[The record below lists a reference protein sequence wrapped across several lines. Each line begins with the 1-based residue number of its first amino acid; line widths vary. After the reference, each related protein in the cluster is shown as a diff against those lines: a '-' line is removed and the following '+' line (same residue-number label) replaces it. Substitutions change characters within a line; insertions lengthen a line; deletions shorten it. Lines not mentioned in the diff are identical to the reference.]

1 MKPRYAT
8 ENHIHNREPKPAP
21 LTPRLAVIALC
32 MLLGALSA
40 HAQDAV
46 RLPDIGTSARAIVS
60 EQDEQRYGR
69 ALVRELHRIAQ
80 VIDDPLVAGYMG
92 HLGYRL
98 AAFSDEPERDFT
110 FLVLDADPVNAFA
123 APGGVIAIHSG
134 LMLLAENE
142 AELAG
147 VVAHEIAHVT
157 QRHLAR
163 AVENQ
168 QKVTI
173 PMMLLM
179 LGAAVAAGGSGDAVQ
194 AAVVGGQG
202 LMQQMLINFTR
213 ANEYEADRIGI
224 RTLAKAGFS
233 PQGMAEFFGKMAIVS
248 RNYGGQG
255 VPEFLRTHPVETTRI
270 AEAKGRAES
279 VTVINNPDYDP
290 DYFMLIRERVRVMTA
305 DTAQELAA
313 HYADREARRETT
325 PADRYGQALAHI
337 EAHELIKAVEVLEDL
352 QRDLPDSLPVS
363 LAIAEAEEKAGLT
376 PQADTRFADLN
387 DRYPYNLP
395 VVSAYAEALLT
406 RGTKADVKQAET
418 MLRPLLT
425 RFPENAG
432 LFALYARAAESAG
445 QWVRAEE
452 AYAQQVFL
460 LGQVYDAVS
469 QLEKL
474 IKKPELDYYQ
484 RSRIEAR
491 LNDYR
496 PILAEIQREDGFDPS
511 EQRRER
517 RRDVH

>member
-1 MKPRYAT
+1 MTPRYTT
-8 ENHIHNREPKPAP
+8 ENCTHAHS
-21 LTPRLAVIALC
+21 LTRKSVRAKLVLIAMGA
-32 MLLGALSA
+32 MLGVFSA
-40 HAQDAV
+40 IAQDGV

-80 VIDDPLVAGYMG
+80 VVDDPLVAGYMG

-98 AAFSDEPERDFT
+98 AAFSDEPERQFT
-110 FLVLDADPVNAFA
+110 FLVLDADPINAFA

-179 LGAAVAAGGSGDAVQ
+179 LGAAMAAGGSGDAVQ

-233 PQGMAEFFGKMAIVS
+233 PDGMADFFGKMAVVS

-279 VTVINNPDYDP
+279 VTVIDNPDYDP
-290 DYFMLIRERVRVMTA
+290 NYFMMIRERVRVMTA

-313 HYADREARRETT
+313 HYASREQRGETT
-325 PADRYGQALAHI
+325 LADRYGQALAHI
-337 EAHELIKAVEVLEDL
+337 DAHELIKAVEVLEDL
-352 QRDLPDSLPVS
+352 QRELPDSLPVS
-363 LAIAEAEEKAGLT
+363 LAIAEAQEKAGLNA
-376 PQADTRFADLN
+376 QADARFDALN
-387 DRYPYNLP
+387 QRYPNNLAIT
-395 VVSAYAEALLT
+395 SAFAEALLT

-432 LFALYARAAESAG
+432 LFALYARAAERAG

-511 EQRRER
+511 EQRRDR
-517 RRDVH
+517 RRDDR